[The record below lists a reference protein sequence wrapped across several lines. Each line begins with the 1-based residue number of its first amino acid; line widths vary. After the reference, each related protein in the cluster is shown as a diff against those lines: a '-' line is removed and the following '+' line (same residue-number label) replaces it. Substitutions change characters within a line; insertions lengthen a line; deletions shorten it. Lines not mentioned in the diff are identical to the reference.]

1 MSESVKSLD
10 QKHLVT
16 VGLEGFYGVEKTG
29 SIGLNPGKWA
39 ASLGVDFIAN
49 SAIDNIDFTSVH
61 AYPTVGLATFKLILF
76 AFGKVSATF
85 CDIRG
90 GLVLLGLSKKKPI
103 RRSSTKRTISL
114 HGMRKRKSR
123 QMGTDWSSKNVYST
137 RSV

>member
-61 AYPTVGLATFKLILF
+61 AYPTVG
-76 AFGKVSATF
+76 
-85 CDIRG
+85 
-90 GLVLLGLSKKKPI
+90 
-103 RRSSTKRTISL
+103 
-114 HGMRKRKSR
+114 
-123 QMGTDWSSKNVYST
+123 
-137 RSV
+137 